1 MTELRLA
8 LITGFVSAF
17 FGAGLIIA
25 GVAAYPMEN
34 SVIAEIES
42 TSKGYLQQSSSALS
56 TSQKLI
62 MSTQASL
69 QQTKNTVN
77 QALPSLSNTVQ
88 DANSMVTLLDSLGS
102 SFEEMGNSISLI
114 SFLSIS
120 PFGDVGN
127 SMKSVSS
134 SIKQAS

>member
-8 LITGFVSAF
+8 LITGFVCAL

-42 TSKGYLQQSSSALS
+42 TSKGYLQQASSALS
-56 TSQKLI
+56 TSQQLI

-69 QQTKNTVN
+69 HQTKNTVN

-88 DANSMVTLLDSLGS
+88 DANSMVTLLDPLVPHLKRWG
-102 SFEEMGNSISLI
+102 I
-114 SFLSIS
+114 
-120 PFGDVGN
+120 
-127 SMKSVSS
+127 
-134 SIKQAS
+134 QYH